1 MVIIAFQH
9 KKMAKMLAQ
18 QHQLPINLRY
28 AFQIHILV
36 AISFKSKLIQGERVS
51 RSYQE
56 AQKKNFLHYGFE
68 LDLFHKIEDAKRKNE
83 FLF

>member
-56 AQKKNFLHYGFE
+56 AQKKNLLHYAFK
-68 LDLFHKIEDAKRKNE
+68 LDLFHKIDAKRKNK